1 MATKRIEIPNRYTN
15 TCQWAGDIEDTGS
28 AHRNLGAAIKA
39 ALLTDAVL
47 RDAVLRDAI
56 LRDADLTGA
65 VLRGAFLRGADLRDA
80 VLRDAFL
87 RDADLT
93 GAVLRGADLT
103 GAILTGAILRDAD
116 LTGAILT
123 GAVKISALR
132 AMSGLYQYQTWAFT
146 ADSGV
151 PWVRMGCLWK
161 SVEEWDRIGIRASN
175 PVEFPNDGSA
185 KCEERVRAFEFVRD
199 MALRMAEEWK
209 VENQK
214 KEE

>member
-39 ALLTDAVL
+39 ALLTGADL

-65 VLRGAFLRGADLRDA
+65 VLRGA
-80 VLRDAFL
+80 
-87 RDADLT
+87 DLT
-93 GAVLRGADLT
+93 GADLT
-103 GAILTGAILRDAD
+103 GAFLTGAFLRGADLTGAILRDAD